1 MLPRKSIHH
10 EPTSANVIPSCKPI
24 APQPQLNTHGFAILD
39 ELRSHFPAVQFLL
52 MDRATTLS
60 ARALW
65 PKEAIPLKW
74 DLPRLTPDE
83 EALYKDMRGK
93 RLGKNLRLEQE
104 RIPFKQVAMALNWLP
119 GMENAFPL

>member
-1 MLPRKSIHH
+1 M
-10 EPTSANVIPSCKPI
+10 
-24 APQPQLNTHGFAILD
+24 QTHCPAASRFTILD
-39 ELRSHFPAVQFLL
+39 EMRSHFPAVQSLL

-65 PKEAIPLKW
+65 PKEAMPLKC

-104 RIPFKQVAMALNWLP
+104 RLAVVSLDSRQGQW
-119 GMENAFPL
+119 ESR